1 MVPTNAFA
9 RRSSWRRAKSHE
21 PNTKCK
27 PSEVP
32 QGAFGAGALVLAAR
46 YLLPMLRHGH
56 AMVKPMRTSQ
66 PFIPIFLSEFS
77 RMEPSISWLTGQRW
91 ERPFA
96 HPSHWCLTRFQSA
109 SVRRRRCGQKSW
121 LWGKVARLAGGSF
134 IKRLFL
140 SRKPKPGLLL
150 RLRVIAR
157 SCVHAQLRYP
167 FGKERQFNL
176 DLPPLAII
184 FRGVRSVG

>member
-1 MVPTNAFA
+1 MQAVSLLKSNPHSSDEEIDDAMAGNICRCGTYQRIRKGIKLAAGKRAF
-9 RRSSWRRAKSHE
+9 
-21 PNTKCK
+21 
-27 PSEVP
+27 
-32 QGAFGAGALVLAAR
+32 VLAAG
-46 YLLPMLRHGH
+46 YLPPMLRHGP

-167 FGKERQFNL
+167 FGK
-176 DLPPLAII
+176 D
-184 FRGVRSVG
+184 V